1 MTNWNNDPHVTPD
14 GASPRTTNI
23 PTIDAVWTPVATESP
38 LPPPPPPVAPDVDAP
53 PGGVAPAS
61 APRRGLGVL
70 TVALVAAVAGL
81 AGALVGV
88 ALSED
93 NGGSGGSTSP
103 VVTASRPDASVT
115 NGGTTQVAK
124 VADAVA
130 PSVVT
135 ISATVSGG
143 FGAGESVGTGVIIS
157 SDGDVLTNAH
167 VVEGATTVQVRLMN
181 ETEPRTGR
189 VLASDAENDLALV
202 KIDVSGLTAAV
213 FADPETTKLGDPV
226 IAIGYA
232 LNLDGGP
239 SVTLGIVSAL
249 DRTITTENGALNAL
263 IQTDAAISSGNS
275 GGPLVNEQAQVV
287 GINTA
292 VARGDTSTA
301 ANNIGFAISTREV
314 LRVLEV
320 LRAQADGGSRQQ
332 GYLGVGL
339 TDRTDGGQGA
349 VIANVEPGSPA
360 DTAGIREGDVIL
372 SIDDQ
377 PITGR
382 AGMIAVVRDA
392 QPGETISITLE
403 RDGEEVTTEATLAER
418 SVTTG

>member
-1 MTNWNNDPHVTPD
+1 MSMWNDEPSENTRP
-14 GASPRTTNI
+14 AQL
-23 PTIDAVWTPVATESP
+23 PTIDAVWTPVKIESP
-38 LPPPPPPVAPDVDAP
+38 LPPPPPAYVPQPSVVAATPKMQ
-53 PGGVAPAS
+53 
-61 APRRGLGVL
+61 PRRGVNVVVL
-70 TVALVAAVAGL
+70 ALVAAAAGL
-81 AGALVGV
+81 LGAIVGV
-88 ALSED
+88 ALTED
-93 NGGSGGSTSP
+93 SGTVSSSTSP
-103 VVTASRPDASVT
+103 VVTAPRPDGTVT

-135 ISATVSGG
+135 ISATVAGG
-143 FGAGESVGTGVIIS
+143 FGEGESVGTGVVIS

-167 VVEGATTVQVRLMN
+167 VVEGATTVQVRLMG
-181 ETEPRTGR
+181 ETEPRSGR

-202 KIDVSGLTAAV
+202 KIDVTGLTAAV
-213 FADPETTKLGDPV
+213 FADPKTTKLGDPV

-249 DRTITTENGALNAL
+249 ERTITTESGALNNL

-292 VARGDTSTA
+292 VARGDNSTA
-301 ANNIGFAISTREV
+301 ANNIGFAIDTKEV

-320 LRAQADGGSRQQ
+320 LRAQANGESREQ

-349 VIANVEPGSPA
+349 VIANVESGSPA
-360 DTAGIREGDVIL
+360 DQAGIEEGDIVVA
-372 SIDDQ
+372 IDGQ
-377 PITGR
+377 PVTGR

-392 QPGETISITLE
+392 EPGETISITIE
-403 RDGEEVTTEATLAER
+403 RSGKTITAEATLAQR

>member
-1 MTNWNNDPHVTPD
+1 MSMWNDEPSENTRP
-14 GASPRTTNI
+14 AQL
-23 PTIDAVWTPVATESP
+23 PTIDAVWTPVKIESP
-38 LPPPPPPVAPDVDAP
+38 LPPPPPAYVPQPSVVAATPKMQ
-53 PGGVAPAS
+53 
-61 APRRGLGVL
+61 PRRGVNVVVL
-70 TVALVAAVAGL
+70 ALVAAAAGL
-81 AGALVGV
+81 LGAIVGV
-88 ALSED
+88 ALTED
-93 NGGSGGSTSP
+93 SGTVSSSTSP
-103 VVTASRPDASVT
+103 VVTAPRPDGTVT

-135 ISATVSGG
+135 ISATVAGG
-143 FGAGESVGTGVIIS
+143 FGEGESVGTGVVIS
-157 SDGDVLTNAH
+157 SDGDILTNAH
-167 VVEGATTVQVRLMN
+167 VVEGATTVQVRLMG
-181 ETEPRTGR
+181 ETEPRSGR

-202 KIDVSGLTAAV
+202 KIDVTGLTAAV
-213 FADPETTKLGDPV
+213 FADPKTTKLGDPV

-249 DRTITTENGALNAL
+249 ERTITTESGALNNL

-292 VARGDTSTA
+292 VARGDNSTA
-301 ANNIGFAISTREV
+301 ANNIGFAIDTKEV

-320 LRAQADGGSRQQ
+320 LRAQANGESREQ

-349 VIANVEPGSPA
+349 VIANVESGSPA
-360 DTAGIREGDVIL
+360 DQAGIEEGDIVVA
-372 SIDDQ
+372 IDGQ
-377 PITGR
+377 PVTGR

-392 QPGETISITLE
+392 EPGETISITIE
-403 RDGEEVTTEATLAER
+403 RSGEKITAEATLAQR